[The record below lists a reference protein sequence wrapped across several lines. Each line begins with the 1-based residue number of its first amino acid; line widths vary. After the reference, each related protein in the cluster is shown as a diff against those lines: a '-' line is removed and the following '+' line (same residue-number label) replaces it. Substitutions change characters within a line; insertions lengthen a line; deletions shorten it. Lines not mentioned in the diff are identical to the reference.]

1 MRQERPWVN
10 WRRHLL
16 LFGSGESDFIGS
28 LWKKGICPPRAGRPR
43 DTESTSERTAEIL
56 FIGMLL
62 GRFGSRAQSSA
73 AKILPHKADSGQ
85 DNLRSNDK
93 KGTCKEQGGNHR
105 PIDILL

>member
-62 GRFGSRAQSSA
+62 GRSRSRAQSSA
-73 AKILPHKADSGQ
+73 AKMLPHKADYCH
-85 DNLRSNDK
+85 DNFISTYTQ
-93 KGTCKEQGGNHR
+93 GTRIEEVTNN
-105 PIDILL
+105 